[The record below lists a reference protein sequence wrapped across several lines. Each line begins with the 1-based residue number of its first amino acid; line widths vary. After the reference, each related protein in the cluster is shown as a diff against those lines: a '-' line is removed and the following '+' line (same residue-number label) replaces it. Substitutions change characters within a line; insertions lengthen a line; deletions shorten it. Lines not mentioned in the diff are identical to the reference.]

1 MILNNIKEKVDFYKS
16 MLKENE
22 ECYVIHTDEQG
33 KKTPLFVKRSESAD
47 SGFFELNCTLF
58 KYTYTKGNASEEKF
72 MREQGYVT
80 LDGFA
85 YDIQTPFVFFEF
97 DKYLGNIE
105 RISKKDCVLLM
116 RDFK

>member
-1 MILNNIKEKVDFYKS
+1 MLINSIKEKLDFYKS

-22 ECYVIHTDEQG
+22 ECYVIHTDANGQ
-33 KKTPLFVKRSESAD
+33 KTPLFVKRSVAAE

-80 LDGFA
+80 IDGYA

-97 DKYLGNIE
+97 DKYLGE
-105 RISKKDCVLLM
+105 MEKISKKDCVMLLKE
-116 RDFK
+116 FQ